1 MSIGFRIRA
10 MQLRKLHFGLASL
23 PPPPA
28 RVVWIFSN
36 TRSFRAAFPI
46 TVAKPSIYPSI
57 GQNFRQREKKGRG
70 VFGFGLLPL
79 AARLSRVYYNPCP
92 VARPICR
99 FSNAAQKRVLFPFRE
114 FSGENRWIARVL
126 VARVVDGEGIESR
139 ITEYP
144 KNKKK
149 RGTIDVARST
159 CLSTSRD
166 RRWMDGC
173 AAGGVYVCT
182 PCINIYYVSRV
193 RYLNTRGKSDS
204 ESRPYSPRFYIP
216 DALEFTNIEYERKAG
231 ERNLLKNRAVPGEKC
246 SCAE

>member
-1 MSIGFRIRA
+1 

-114 FSGENRWIARVL
+114 FSGGKSMDSSSAGSTRRGWR
-126 VARVVDGEGIESR
+126 RHGKFR

-149 RGTIDVARST
+149 RNNRRGSIHLLIHVARSKVDGWVCGWW
-159 CLSTSRD
+159 CLRMYAVYKHILRFQSTL
-166 RRWMDGC
+166 
-173 AAGGVYVCT
+173 
-182 PCINIYYVSRV
+182 P
-193 RYLNTRGKSDS
+193 
-204 ESRPYSPRFYIP
+204 
-216 DALEFTNIEYERKAG
+216 EY
-231 ERNLLKNRAVPGEKC
+231 PG
-246 SCAE
+246 